1 MIKGVDAV
9 LNNLNKEI
17 SGIKGRS
24 IAGLL
29 EAGLAIQGV
38 AQKRAPLETGNLR
51 GSAYTR
57 RGMFNPNTVEIG
69 FTAIY
74 AAAVHEDME
83 ATHTVGQAKY
93 LESAVRD
100 NETRVLDIIQRRAK
114 VST

>member
-1 MIKGVDAV
+1 MIKGVDDV
-9 LNNLNKEI
+9 LNSLNKQI

-29 EAGLAIQGV
+29 EAGLLIQGV
-38 AQKRAPLETGNLR
+38 AQKRAPIEIGNLR

-57 RGMFNPNTVEIG
+57 RGMLNPETVEVG
-69 FTAIY
+69 FGAIY

-83 ATHTVGQAKY
+83 ASHDVGQAKY

-100 NETRVLDIIQRRAK
+100 NEGRIVDIIQRRAK
-114 VST
+114 VS